1 MNLFL
6 RECKSNMKTF
16 SFWCIGI
23 IFLILASAGKTTSM
37 VGHGDAGVTELLSQ
51 LPKSVQTIFGV
62 GVVDYSTA
70 IGVFAIVFTYIAL
83 IAAFHA
89 ASLGVSLFGKEER
102 DKTFEFLYVK
112 ARTRNEILGSKLLS
126 GLCQLIL
133 LNAVSFIIT
142 IVSVKIIFNDNII
155 SDFLP
160 MMTGLFFIQLVFF
173 GFGLLMSVLCIRMKT
188 AGNLAMGIVL
198 VTFLMSIAADF
209 SEKIEWIGY
218 LTPFKYFDGKE
229 ILSQG
234 LSWVYV
240 LICAIFALLCIL
252 ASFYLHKRRDLHC

>member
-1 MNLFL
+1 MNLFI
-6 RECKSNMKTF
+6 RECKSNIKAF

-37 VGHGDAGVTELLSQ
+37 VGHNDAGVTELLAQ
-51 LPKSVQTIFGV
+51 LPKSVQTVFGV

-70 IGVFAIVFTYIAL
+70 IGVFAVVLTYIAL

-89 ASLGVSLFGKEER
+89 ASLGVSVFGKEER

-112 ARTRNEILGSKLLS
+112 GRTRNAILLEKVIS
-126 GLCQLIL
+126 GICQLFL
-133 LNAVSFIIT
+133 LNAISFLVT
-142 IVSVKIIFNDNII
+142 VTSVKVIFDDNII

-173 GFGLLMSVLCIRMKT
+173 GLGLLMSLLCSRMKT
-188 AGNLAMGIVL
+188 AGNITMGIVL
-198 VTFLMSIAADF
+198 VTFLMSFASDF
-209 SEKIEWIGY
+209 SENIEWMGY

-229 ILSQG
+229 VLTQG

-240 LICAIFALLCIL
+240 LVCTAVALLCIA
-252 ASFYLHKRRDLHC
+252 ASFVLHGRRDLHC

>member
-1 MNLFL
+1 MNLFI
-6 RECKSNMKTF
+6 RECKSNIKTF

-23 IFLILASAGKTTSM
+23 IFLIIASAGKTTSM
-37 VGHGDAGVTELLSQ
+37 VGQSDAGVNELLEQ
-51 LPKSVQTIFGV
+51 LPKSVQTVFGV

-89 ASLGVSLFGKEER
+89 ASLGVSIFGKEER

-112 ARTRNEILGSKLLS
+112 SRSRNTILADKLCS
-126 GLCQLIL
+126 ALCQLFL
-133 LNAVSFIIT
+133 LNAVSFLIAV
-142 IVSVKIIFNDNII
+142 VSVKIIFDDNIV

-160 MMTGLFFIQLVFF
+160 MMIGLFFIQLVFF
-173 GFGLLMSVLCIRMKT
+173 GFGLLMSMLCVRMKT
-188 AGNLAMGIVL
+188 ASNISMGLVL

-209 SEKIEWIGY
+209 SEKIEWLGY

-229 ILSQG
+229 VLTQG
-234 LSWVYV
+234 LSQQYI
-240 LICAIFALLCIL
+240 LACAIVALLCIS
-252 ASFYLHKRRDLHC
+252 ASFILHQRRDLHC